1 MKYLYKTPEIK
12 VEELAKVD
20 VLCAS
25 NEIVGNDNKV
35 ESFNDTVG
43 KQTFSVEIFL

>member
-12 VEELAKVD
+12 VEELVKVD

-25 NEIVGNDNKV
+25 NEIVGKDNKV

-43 KQTFSVEIFL
+43 KQTFDLASFM

>member
-12 VEELAKVD
+12 VEELVKVD

-25 NEIVGNDNKV
+25 SEVIGNDNKV

-43 KQTFSVEIFL
+43 SKPFTLESFL

>member
-1 MKYLYKTPEIK
+1 MKNLYKTPEIK
-12 VEELAKVD
+12 VEELVKVD

-43 KQTFSVEIFL
+43 SRTFNLESFL

>member
-1 MKYLYKTPEIK
+1 MKNLYKTPEIM

-25 NEIVGNDNKV
+25 SEVVGNDNAIK
-35 ESFNDTVG
+35 SFDDTVG
-43 KQTFSVEIFL
+43 SKTFTLESFL